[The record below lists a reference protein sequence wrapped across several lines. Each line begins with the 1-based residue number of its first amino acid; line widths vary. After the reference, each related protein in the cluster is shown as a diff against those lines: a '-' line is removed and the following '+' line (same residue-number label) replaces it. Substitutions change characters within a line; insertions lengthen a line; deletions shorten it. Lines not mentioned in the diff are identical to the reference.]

1 MNVTPI
7 PLRDIDGTGLILG
20 SQEKPLPGAKIVSNF
35 LILLFVG
42 AIVYYIFNL
51 NFYRTIDCTVV
62 SAEASSSGGG
72 LRVAGSQQR
81 IYVETEQCGT
91 VTFVKMQNEGFR
103 TAQDL
108 ADELNRHQGETLRF
122 HISYFQ
128 FKNHEARAVELE
140 GFPIRD

>member
-1 MNVTPI
+1 MAEH
-7 PLRDIDGTGLILG
+7 IDQGRSG
-20 SQEKPLPGAKIVSNF
+20 SDDSKSGVGVASPRTRKVVMS
-35 LILLFVG
+35 FVWAFWL
-42 AIVYYIFNL
+42 AIGGYFVVDHF
-51 NFYRTIDCTVV
+51 FYRTIDCTVV
-62 SAEASSSGGG
+62 SARASSSGGG

-91 VTFVKMQNEGFR
+91 VAFVEMQNEGFR

-108 ADELNRHQGETLRF
+108 ADELNRHRGETLRF

>member
-51 NFYRTIDCTVV
+51 NLL
-62 SAEASSSGGG
+62 SA
-72 LRVAGSQQR
+72 LTR
-81 IYVETEQCGT
+81 
-91 VTFVKMQNEGFR
+91 
-103 TAQDL
+103 
-108 ADELNRHQGETLRF
+108 
-122 HISYFQ
+122 
-128 FKNHEARAVELE
+128 
-140 GFPIRD
+140 